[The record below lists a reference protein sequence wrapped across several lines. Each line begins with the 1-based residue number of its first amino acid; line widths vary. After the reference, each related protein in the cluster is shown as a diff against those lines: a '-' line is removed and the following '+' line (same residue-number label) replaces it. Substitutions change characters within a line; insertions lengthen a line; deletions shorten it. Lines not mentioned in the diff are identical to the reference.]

1 MTGLEYLIENCEYF
15 RGDHDD
21 NIHIGLKLDDFMAA
35 EMQDKIYRTYTVD
48 KQVEILQDVLNELM
62 TGFES
67 PEDRWDFILD
77 IVNGYKDR
85 ILTNK

>member
-1 MTGLEYLIENCEYF
+1 MTDSIIDWIE
-15 RGDHDD
+15 DHLMFDPEAKNYND
-21 NIHIGLKLDDFMAA
+21 YMLKIA
-35 EMQDKIYRTYTVD
+35 RTKYNVD
-48 KQVEILQDVLNELM
+48 VNKQVEILQDVLNELM